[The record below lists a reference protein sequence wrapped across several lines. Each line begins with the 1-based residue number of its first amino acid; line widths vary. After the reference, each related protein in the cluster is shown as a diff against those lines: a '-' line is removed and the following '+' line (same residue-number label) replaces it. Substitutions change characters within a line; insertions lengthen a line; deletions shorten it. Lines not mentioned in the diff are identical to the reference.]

1 MNRRIT
7 RRRGRVRWP
16 WPCRRCGRRPS
27 NSASCG
33 SALKR
38 VQQFKDVEMTEAE
51 EAQLGAEVSTRIRAR
66 YGVVQDQA
74 VHRYVS
80 LVGMAL
86 VMASSKP
93 GPNWK
98 FIVLDTDA
106 VNAFAA
112 PGGFVHITKGALANL
127 KNESELAG
135 VLAHEIIHVTDKHTI
150 RAIQKGKLVQMGAD
164 ETVAG
169 NSALMSKLADK
180 AYEVIESGFGRG
192 EELES
197 DEKGIVHRQRR
208 GLRPAG
214 HERLPEHA
222 GRAQQ
227 ERAAGQERPVRL
239 APRDQGAHRQDD
251 PADRVGQ
258 AHLDGHGRPSATP
271 RRSPS
276 RRCAAAEIATIEAGS
291 AGAAGATA
299 KPAEEPKKKG
309 LGGLTGALRPSG
321 GERKSAQVTGSGA
334 ARGAGGED
342 RLAKGG
348 VESGAGRRDR
358 ERRRPRRVQEGGG
371 TEVTRAA
378 ARG

>member
-1 MNRRIT
+1 MNRRILAAAA
-7 RRRGRVRWP
+7 GALALALP
-16 WPCRRCGRRPS
+16 A
-27 NSASCG
+27 SAPAEQLG
-33 SALKR
+33 KLQRALKR
-38 VQQFKDVEMTEAE
+38 MEQFKDVEMTEAE

-66 YGVVQDQA
+66 FGVVQDQA
-74 VHRYVS
+74 VHRYVT
-80 LVGMAL
+80 LVGTAL
-86 VMASSKP
+86 AQASTTP
-93 GPNWK
+93 ALAWK

-135 VLAHEIIHVTDKHTI
+135 VLAHEIVHVTDKHTI
-150 RAIQKGKLVQMGAD
+150 RAIQKGKLVQMGAN

-169 NSALMSKLADK
+169 NTALMSKLADK
-180 AYEVIESGFGRG
+180 AYEVIESGFGRA

-197 DEKGIVHRQRR
+197 DEKGIVIANTVGYAPQGMNGFLNMLVERNKSGQPAKN
-208 GLRPAG
+208 GLFASHPETK
-214 HERLPEHA
+214 ERIDKMT
-222 GRAQQ
+222 AQIASAKLASTATVT
-227 ERAAGQERPVRL
+227 ERYTSTITFKPV
-239 APRDQGAHRQDD
+239 
-251 PADRVGQ
+251 
-258 AHLDGHGRPSATP
+258 
-271 RRSPS
+271 
-276 RRCAAAEIATIEAGS
+276 AAAEIATIEAGS

-348 VESGAGRRDR
+348 SNPALVAVTVSAAEIAAFKKAG
-358 ERRRPRRVQEGGG
+358 GLK
-371 TEVTRAA
+371 
-378 ARG
+378 